1 MATHTVSR
9 RSVNRGTARFNVA
22 FLFSLVLVLVAPAL
36 ITAYFGITIHTVMS
50 GSMQPTMNPG
60 DELIAD
66 VIPANHVQVGD
77 VILYLN
83 TDDWDMTAH
92 RVVKKTQDGQGIKLV
107 MQGDANPTPDPEVAY
122 SGLQPIR
129 QVVYTIPK
137 IGYVLDLL
145 SSTVVKTLGGVLL
158 ILINIFFFM
167 KMRRKELAVA
177 TAPTGRIMSRDGL
190 REAPRLSE
198 EERYQQLEKFTNN

>member
-9 RSVNRGTARFNVA
+9 RSVNRGTTRFNFA

-36 ITAYFGITIHTVMS
+36 ITAYFGISIHTVMS
-50 GSMQPTMNPG
+50 GSMKPTMNPG

-83 TDDWDMTAH
+83 PENWEMTAH

-107 MQGDANPTPDPEVAY
+107 MQGDANSTPDPEVAY

-145 SSTVVKTLGGVLL
+145 SSTVMKTLGGVLL

-167 KMRRKELAVA
+167 KMRRKEVTVA
-177 TAPTGRIMSRDGL
+177 IAPTGRIMSRDGL
-190 REAPRLSE
+190 GEAPRLSE
-198 EERYQQLEKFTNN
+198 KERLQMMDRFTQY

>member
-9 RSVNRGTARFNVA
+9 RSVNRGTTRFNVA
-22 FLFSLVLVLVAPAL
+22 YLFSLVLVLVAPAL
-36 ITAYFGITIHTVMS
+36 ITAYFGVSIHTVMS
-50 GSMQPTMNPG
+50 GSMKPTMNPG

-83 TDDWDMTAH
+83 PENWEMTAH

-145 SSTVVKTLGGVLL
+145 SSTVMKTLGGVLL

-167 KMRRKELAVA
+167 KMRRREVAVA
-177 TAPTGRIMSRDGL
+177 ISPVGRTMPQGL
-190 REAPRLSE
+190 ADDSSRLSE
-198 EERYQQLEKFTNN
+198 KERLQQMDRFTQY